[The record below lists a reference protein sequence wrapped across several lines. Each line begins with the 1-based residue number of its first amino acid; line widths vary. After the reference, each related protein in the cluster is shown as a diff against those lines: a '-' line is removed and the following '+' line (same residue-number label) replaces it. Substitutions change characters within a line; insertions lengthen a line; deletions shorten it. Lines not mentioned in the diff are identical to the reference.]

1 MSPMKRSIITDIVA
15 VLAIAIL
22 IATAFYGLEA
32 RKEVI
37 YLCDNFTPGVSKNSV
52 ERQLNTTNLLVW
64 DTEFLAVGSRI
75 VAYSPLNFGYM
86 HCRVEFNRQDIVVF
100 SVVE

>member
-1 MSPMKRSIITDIVA
+1 MKRSIIADIVA
-15 VLAIAIL
+15 IIAIALL
-22 IATAFYGLEA
+22 IAATVYALEA

-37 YLCDNFTPGVSKNSV
+37 YLCDNFTPGVSKSSV

-64 DTEFLAVGSRI
+64 DSTFLANGSRT
-75 VAYSPLNFGYM
+75 VAYSPLNFGYI
-86 HCRVEFNRQDIVVF
+86 HCRVEFNRQDTVVF